1 MSNRGRTHY
10 DRAPVILSAGLMLG
24 VGVSALLYFGL
35 GLDLLAFPSLGVP
48 CPFNAVTGL
57 ACPGCGM
64 TRALLL
70 AREGFPLHPFNVR
83 MHPGQLSR
91 RAIQLWVAN
100 RYYFYFP
107 DRPKPCIG
115 GWGARTSS
123 WHRTAWCSPA
133 RRPDGSTGS
142 NSGTSPRIRFRPAG
156 PMHRA

>member
-1 MSNRGRTHY
+1 MSTEAPAEAALPPEEFAAAL
-10 DRAPVILSAGLMLG
+10 RA
-24 VGVSALLYFGL
+24 VGEERYHH
-35 GLDLLAFPSLGVP
+35 
-48 CPFNAVTGL
+48 
-57 ACPGCGM
+57 
-64 TRALLL
+64 R
-70 AREGFPLHPFNVR
+70 HPFNVR

-133 RRPDGSTGS
+133 RRARRIDRLEFWNVAVVSARAARGETISGEDFRYRGHRETIELGS
-142 NSGTSPRIRFRPAG
+142 
-156 PMHRA
+156 